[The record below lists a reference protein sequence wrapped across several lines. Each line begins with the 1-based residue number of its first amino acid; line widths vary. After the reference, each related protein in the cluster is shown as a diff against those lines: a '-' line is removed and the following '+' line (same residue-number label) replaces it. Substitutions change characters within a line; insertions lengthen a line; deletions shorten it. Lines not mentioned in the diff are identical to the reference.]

1 MKERRN
7 DFAVF
12 VGTETLQLVAATPTL
27 LAAEAVRRL
36 YAGECFVIH
45 ASRYGDAHCETYI
58 HWPVSYGW
66 GE

>member
-1 MKERRN
+1 MKARRN
-7 DFAVF
+7 DFAVL
-12 VGTETLQLVAATPTL
+12 VGIGTLQLVAATPTL

-36 YAGECFVIH
+36 YDGECFVIH

-58 HWPVSYGW
+58 HWPVSYGM

>member
-58 HWPVSYGW
+58 HWPVSHGR